1 MAKRTKHNLRAGIF
15 VLLGTL
21 AIFAVV
27 FILGRE
33 NYLFEDMVTYKV
45 MFQSIGGLKPGAQV
59 RLAGKTVG
67 SVTDIRFSPQLK
79 DKKIH
84 VTITVKKSAAS
95 RIRKD
100 SVVTIGSQGLLGDKV
115 IELTIGSADL
125 AAALP
130 GSYLVTEEP
139 PDYFQLLEKG
149 QIVLDRAA
157 VVAKDIDEILTT
169 FNEKGGPDNL
179 AGIVATM
186 DNIMKEVEQ
195 GNGIAHALIYD
206 KEASSDV
213 AKIIKNV
220 KISARNISKGSG
232 RLNNLIGNANVVAK
246 DVDGLLKEIKHG
258 EGTLH
263 GLIYDDHGKK
273 IVASLVKAADVIDD
287 IVEAIRE
294 EEGLIHALIY
304 DEEPKQILDELVVSA
319 RQIREITD
327 TIKKGEGTV
336 GAVIHDPT
344 IYEDLKLLLGKVKRN
359 KVLKALIRYALETD
373 DKTDKKHHISP
384 SGNEENKTEAAKE

>member
-15 VLLGTL
+15 VLVGTL
-21 AIFAVV
+21 AVFAVV

-157 VVAKDIDEILTT
+157 VVAKDIDKILTT

-179 AGIVATM
+179 AGIIATT
-186 DNIMKEVEQ
+186 DNIMKEVEK
-195 GNGIAHALIYD
+195 GDGIAHALIYD
-206 KEASSDV
+206 REASSDV
-213 AKIIKNV
+213 TKIIKHV
-220 KISARNISKGSG
+220 KISARNINKGSD
-232 RLNNLIGNANVVAK
+232 RLNGLIGNANVVAK
-246 DVDGLLKEIKHG
+246 DVDSLLKEVKHG
-258 EGTLH
+258 QGTLH

-287 IVEAIRE
+287 IVQAIHE

-304 DEEPKQILDELVVSA
+304 DDDAKQVLDELVVAA

-373 DKTDKKHHISP
+373 EKTDKKYHVSP
-384 SGNEENKTEAAKE
+384 SGE